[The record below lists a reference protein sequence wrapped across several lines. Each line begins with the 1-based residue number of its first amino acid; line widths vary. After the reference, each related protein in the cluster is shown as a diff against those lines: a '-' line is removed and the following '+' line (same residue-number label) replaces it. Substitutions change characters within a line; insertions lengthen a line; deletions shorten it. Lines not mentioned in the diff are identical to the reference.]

1 LGYTLFPSPSYVLV
15 GSAAKERIDT
25 HPYHTLYHAKRVL
38 GRLYD
43 DDAVNELKHEVE
55 FSISQKENDDNES
68 ENDVD
73 SGNYYDSN
81 VVFDVPFHSKNI
93 KQGNNHNEMKKTNS
107 NHHHISIS
115 PYQVGSYVVN
125 HLMEIT
131 TQYLG
136 HDNVRSAVIAVP
148 AKFNADQRKD
158 TVLAFQNIGVNV
170 ARILEEPV
178 AAALAYG
185 LQKKENVDFIIV
197 YDFGGGTLDV
207 SVLQVFEGGYVDVI
221 GNDGDNRLGG
231 ADFDTAVAHFL
242 LDGNDGF
249 GSKVLNDISE
259 TLVELEKSH
268 STSSNN
274 NSNDDDDD
282 DDDNGIE
289 ERLVSEC
296 PKLADMPLCSIS
308 SFHTMGEKMKIDLSS
323 FTDDDS
329 VVSRECYGIPSNDTD
344 YRPKEIS
351 DFCSMLEPIQFQMS
365 LKQYDD
371 VCAPLYDRSISPV
384 SRILGDL
391 DMTVDEIDEVVMV
404 GGTTRMP
411 QIRELVREALKVES
425 LNTSIDP
432 DLTVAYG
439 AASVID

>member
-1 LGYTLFPSPSYVLV
+1 
-15 GSAAKERIDT
+15 
-25 HPYHTLYHAKRVL
+25 
-38 GRLYD
+38 
-43 DDAVNELKHEVE
+43 
-55 FSISQKENDDNES
+55 
-68 ENDVD
+68 
-73 SGNYYDSN
+73 
-81 VVFDVPFHSKNI
+81 
-93 KQGNNHNEMKKTNS
+93 
-107 NHHHISIS
+107 
-115 PYQVGSYVVN
+115 
-125 HLMEIT
+125 MEIT

-282 DDDNGIE
+282 DDDNG
-289 ERLVSEC
+289 
-296 PKLADMPLCSIS
+296 
-308 SFHTMGEKMKIDLSS
+308 
-323 FTDDDS
+323 
-329 VVSRECYGIPSNDTD
+329 
-344 YRPKEIS
+344 
-351 DFCSMLEPIQFQMS
+351 
-365 LKQYDD
+365 
-371 VCAPLYDRSISPV
+371 
-384 SRILGDL
+384 
-391 DMTVDEIDEVVMV
+391 
-404 GGTTRMP
+404 
-411 QIRELVREALKVES
+411 
-425 LNTSIDP
+425 
-432 DLTVAYG
+432 
-439 AASVID
+439 